1 MVTREIERAARR
13 ASVRARAGIREDV
26 ERLRL
31 DAGWSIAQ
39 LARASGVDPGYL
51 YRILNGDERP
61 SIETYARLIAALG
74 ADLALRAYA
83 GTGPAVRDRHQAPML
98 ELLLAERHPRWTP
111 YTEVLVRRPARG
123 SIDAV
128 LHEPRERVAVAAEL
142 QGELRR
148 LEQLVRWQTMKA
160 ESLPSWGRWS
170 GLAADAP
177 TISRLLLV
185 RRTRATRQV
194 ASEFA
199 RQLRVAYPAHPDDAV
214 AAITGTA
221 AWPGPALVWAS
232 LDGAAPRFLQGR

>member
-1 MVTREIERAARR
+1 MVTREIDRAARR
-13 ASVRARAGIREDV
+13 ASLRARAGIREDV
-26 ERLRL
+26 DRLRL
-31 DAGWSIAQ
+31 DAGWSISQ

-51 YRILNGDERP
+51 YRILNGDARP
-61 SIETYARLIAALG
+61 SIETYARLAAALG

-98 ELLLAERHPRWTP
+98 ELLLSERHPRWVP

-160 ESLPSWGRWS
+160 ESLPSWDAWA
-170 GLAADAP
+170 GLAADVP

-194 ASEFA
+194 PSEFA
-199 RQLRVAYPAHPDDAV
+199 RQLRVAYPAHPDDAI
-214 AAITGTA
+214 AAITGTE
-221 AWPGPALVWAS
+221 AWPGPAMVWAA
-232 LDGAAPRFLQGR
+232 LDGTRPRFLDGR